1 LHTRAPSR
9 TEFCECQSQLG
20 VTALAAKQVY
30 SHLGY
35 PNGRDDISSEGFR
48 LDTIHVWGTQD
59 LSTSDLLQWTAEF
72 SPKNIEWI
80 DDFSCKLPFIHL
92 RPKFCLTVY
101 LLTSA
106 SAGNI
111 VFANENMA
119 LRVLNKLA
127 EPFDRRV
134 ALAAM
139 VAVAAVMDKK
149 APLASGEDT
158 EMGEDGEGKTQT
170 GLRGSQTHPLSFST
184 GSLKSITEN
193 MPASG
198 RWFKATT
205 SPDRA
210 FSLFLRF
217 AHKSST
223 TAIFL
228 HLPVYVSLRAFH
240 QPRHLFCALPGDVKL
255 PGAER
260 RSNYYK
266 RYGNPNYSGMV
277 GILSRSFRR
286 RAQAQHRHEGA
297 SDSGSGDLR
306 RVHYL
311 FCDCGQAGDHLSS
324 SLPQLATPACC
335 CCSTNGSA
343 TAMDTSLLAQ
353 PSRQDRRKLVSYEDL
368 YEDDFVDD
376 SDDLADLARDF
387 DEGLISVRSDIGA
400 NRSSRVSTRA
410 GNRRE
415 AAACGLTS
423 PKQPRKW
430 PRNERA
436 GGQMVFDRLGGSSDR
451 IATFKPSADSREP
464 WAGELTTGED
474 FRGFKGNVSR
484 PTASSGRVS
493 AKQRLGSRHSKA
505 LATIT
510 LLPDLDMADPHRPLT
525 SMRMVADLEE
535 ANVFSQTGWVL
546 VRAVFTSSQC
556 TAYIYA

>member
-1 LHTRAPSR
+1 MVSAQSSLAGLRVTVDAKDVNFPPLEASGICPDPKIHCDCQ

-80 DDFSCKLPFIHL
+80 DDFSC
-92 RPKFCLTVY
+92 
-101 LLTSA
+101 
-106 SAGNI
+106 NI

-217 AHKSST
+217 AHKS
-223 TAIFL
+223 
-228 HLPVYVSLRAFH
+228 
-240 QPRHLFCALPGDVKL
+240 DVKL

-535 ANVFSQTGWVL
+535 ANVFSQTGRRL
-546 VRAVFTSSQC
+546 PSTSERRSRHVRNDGDVWDRLG
-556 TAYIYA
+556 

>member
-1 LHTRAPSR
+1 MVSAQSSLAGLRVTVDAKDVNFPPLEASGICPDPKIHCDCQ

-80 DDFSCKLPFIHL
+80 DDFSC
-92 RPKFCLTVY
+92 
-101 LLTSA
+101 
-106 SAGNI
+106 NI

-217 AHKSST
+217 AHKS
-223 TAIFL
+223 
-228 HLPVYVSLRAFH
+228 
-240 QPRHLFCALPGDVKL
+240 DVKL

-286 RAQAQHRHEGA
+286 RAQAHHRHEGA

-535 ANVFSQTGWVL
+535 ANVFSQTGRRL
-546 VRAVFTSSQC
+546 PSTSERRSRHVRNDGDVWDRLG
-556 TAYIYA
+556 